1 MKDLNLPPFPVDL
14 AANHAI
20 MAANLAKMA
29 ANQVLSYAREV
40 RFHPQRRFLS
50 YVTERFFTCR
60 RIVLP

>member
-1 MKDLNLPPFPVDL
+1 
-14 AANHAI
+14 
-20 MAANLAKMA
+20 MA
-29 ANQVLSYAREV
+29 ANQMLSYAGEV